1 MNSFQK
7 MMHDENFT
15 VEELSAI
22 AFGYTDKEVRPLPRK
37 PMDQVVEYRGDYPD
51 EWKDMLK

>member
-1 MNSFQK
+1 MAA
-7 MMHDENFT
+7 
-15 VEELSAI
+15 AI